1 MKALI
6 VGVLLGGSLLVFGI
20 GLRRPV
26 LGICIAI
33 IELGTSL
40 LSSSVA
46 AFLYFP
52 FLIILLSLSPK
63 DEIPLKTN
71 KENEDVFIIKENEDV
86 FIITAKRGPLMGNS
100 YRLSNRKQV
109 LTFGRENCDVAF
121 PANTA
126 GVGRKHCELLLQDG
140 RPLLHDLHSSYGTF
154 LLNPTRQL
162 VSGAAVTLEDRSMFC
177 LASTEN
183 VFQIT
188 YYHD

>member
-71 KENEDVFIIKENEDV
+71 KENEDV